1 MTEFMKTVSSIGVIP
16 VVKIDDASK
25 AVPLAKALEAGGIPA
40 AEITFRTDAA
50 ASAIQQIAKECP
62 NVLVGAGTVLNVEQC
77 ERAIQAG
84 AKFIVSPG
92 YNQDVVDYCNQ
103 RQMPVLPG
111 CANASD
117 ITRAANSGLEVV
129 KFFPAEQ
136 AGGLG
141 YIKALAPVFPK
152 MMFMPTGGVNAGNL
166 NSYLSFPRILACGGS
181 WMVKADLIAEDRFD
195 EITALC
201 RQAMETMLGFEL
213 AHVGINGENNEEA
226 GSVANAFQN
235 LFGFQ
240 AKEGNSSWFAGSFVE
255 IMKKPYLGRCGHI
268 AISTLTMPRAVA
280 YLERIGVAVDHDTAK
295 YDAKDNLTAVYLKDE
310 VGGFAVHLVQKK

>member
-1 MTEFMKTVSSIGVIP
+1 MTDFMKTIFSIGVIP

-25 AVPLAKALEAGGIPA
+25 AVALAKALAAGGIPA
-40 AEITFRTDAA
+40 AEVTFRTDAA
-50 ASAIQQIAKECP
+50 EEAIRQIAQNCP
-62 NVLVGAGTVLNVEQC
+62 DVLVGAGTVLNIQQC
-77 ERAIQAG
+77 ERAIGAG

-92 YNQDVVDYCNQ
+92 YNQDVVDYCLQ
-103 RQMPVLPG
+103 RGVPILPG

-117 ITRAANSGLEVV
+117 MTRAANSGLEVV

-141 YIKALAPVFPK
+141 YIKAIAPVFPK
-152 MMFMPTGGVNAGNL
+152 LMFMPTGGVNAGNL
-166 NSYLSFPRILACGGS
+166 NNYLAFPRILACGGS

-213 AHVGINGENNEEA
+213 AHVGINAQDNQQA
-226 GSVANAFQN
+226 GTVAGAFQN
-235 LFGFQ
+235 LFGFP

-255 IMKKPYLGRCGHI
+255 VMKKPYLGHCGHI
-268 AISTLTMPRAVA
+268 AISTLTLPRAIA
-280 YLERIGVAVDHDTAK
+280 YLERMGVAVDMGTAK
-295 YDAKDNLTAVYLKDE
+295 HDAKGNMTAVYLKDE
-310 VGGFAVHLVQKK
+310 LGGFAVHLVQKK